1 MALAPVYFSPVAL
14 MHTASTSPASRSLS
28 GMRRFIALGLTLIS
42 ALAAHAQ
49 LNITRQPEA
58 LVVPSGQTATFS
70 VGVTASPAPTYQ
82 WRRYGYAIPGATL
95 ATLALPSVGQFDND
109 YYDVVISSGG
119 TTAISQSARLLVTPR
134 SYPGA
139 VTVDLARSLR
149 LDGPEN
155 ASPIGPAFAQAAL
168 PDGRFYLA
176 GLFSSIDG
184 QSRRD
189 VARFN
194 ANGSLD
200 ATFTPPVFDVA
211 PTSLAVQADGKLLLI
226 GSFTTVGGVESSG
239 IVRLNADGTRDTT
252 FVVGSGFAAGGIGG
266 KITVTADGKI
276 YVSDTFIRSYQG
288 SSFLGYIA
296 RLTSTGALDPT
307 FTSPSFSLGAGGIN
321 PSGFVFGPSG
331 EIYVHGGFDAVG
343 GVARNRLARLRSN
356 GQVDPDFNPGSGP
369 NNWVY
374 TLTVLRTGQLVIG
387 GDFTAYNGT
396 SAGRIARLNLNG
408 TLDTTF
414 ATGSGF
420 TQQVNF
426 VAELPGNTLFV
437 GSAFNSYKGVGVG
450 PGVRLTANGTLDPT
464 FVYTLSSRPDSLS
477 LLPGNRLLLSGALL
491 SDFRPGVRVLEA
503 NGGLATAFTVP
514 GIRYPARARLLAP
527 LPGGKIF
534 VAGNFTHANGTP
546 APYVMRLNAD
556 LSRDPTFPAGPG
568 PATQVTGGFVQPD
581 GKILLFTNSGTVR
594 LHADGSTDTS
604 VVNQSPGGFWYGAT
618 SVVLRDGRVLVPTDA
633 PTWGN
638 GTAVTNGMVI
648 LEPNGTRVTSHPF
661 LPGPNT
667 GARITGLQRL
677 PAGQILALG
686 TFTSWNGVPRANAV
700 RLNADGSV
708 DPAFVPDGSI
718 SFTPYFYPL
727 SRTGWSIQRD
737 NKLIISTDG
746 PTGGGISR
754 LDLNGARDASFS
766 SGLPR
771 LFSGGSF
778 FVQPDDRIVLV
789 AQGEPRPADGNL
801 PTLFFRLLANGAI
814 DPSFAVRGSRFWN
827 AVMVADNG
835 ELLSSDDTGYLHRYA
850 ALPPPAIT
858 APPTAQSVVSG
869 TNILLRVTATGDEP
883 LSYQW
888 LKDGVSVAG
897 ATLSTLA
904 LDNAT
909 ATVAGNY
916 SVIVSNAGGSVTSPA
931 ATVSVSARPIA
942 GVTFGTIGG
951 NAGTFALL
959 VRADGTGAFLGYLR
973 ETRTVWV
980 ARSFTVG
987 PDRRFR
993 FPVSSNSNATAGDVE
1008 GGIAADGSISATLL
1022 GRPLAAPP
1030 ATTSGSTGTFVGFY
1044 ETSET
1049 NGANLGYTIV
1059 GANGQ
1064 AYTVVIGTGLAEAG
1078 NVAIDSAGNLSG
1090 STETNA
1096 LITGSVQAAT
1106 GLTTTTLVR
1115 SAVAQLA
1122 LTGADNEK
1130 RNDVEK
1136 LVNLSTRSMI
1146 GPGGSFTA
1154 GFVVGGDRA
1163 KPVLIRG
1170 IGPTLAAF
1178 QVPGALA
1185 AAQLEV
1191 FRGATSIAVGRDWS
1205 LASDAARLTATAAR
1219 VGAFALPP
1227 ASRDA
1232 ALYLVLEPGNYSA
1245 KVTGQD
1251 GATGAAL
1258 IEIYD
1263 ATDGPI
1269 PRRERIVNVSTLAV
1283 AGTGAEALTAG
1294 FFVAGLVPKRL
1305 LLRGAGPA
1313 LAQFGV
1319 GNVLTRP
1326 QVAVYAGTTV
1336 LVQNAG
1342 WSTSPDA
1349 AAIAAAAAQ
1358 VQAFA
1363 FPAGSA
1369 DAAVVVNLLPGPY
1382 SVQVS
1387 GLGGS
1392 SGTALVEVYELP

>member
-1 MALAPVYFSPVAL
+1 MT
-14 MHTASTSPASRSLS
+14 TASPRPLRRPVFVSWRLLAAGLALS
-28 GMRRFIALGLTLIS
+28 S
-42 ALAAHAQ
+42 ALTAHAQ

-58 LVVPSGQTATFS
+58 LVVSSGQTATFS
-70 VGVTASPAPTYQ
+70 VGVTASPTPTYQ
-82 WRRYGYAIPGATL
+82 WRRYGYPIPGATL
-95 ATLALPSVGQFDND
+95 ATLALSSVSQFEND

-119 TTAISQSARLLVTPR
+119 TTAVSQSARLLVTPR
-134 SYPGA
+134 AYPGA
-139 VTVDLARSLR
+139 VSVDLSRSLR

-155 ASPIGPAFAQAAL
+155 VGALGPAFAQAAL

-176 GLFSSIDG
+176 GTFSSIDG
-184 QSRRD
+184 QNRRD

-200 ATFTPPVFDVA
+200 TTFVPPAFDVA
-211 PTSLAVQADGKLLLI
+211 PTALAVQADGKLILI
-226 GSFTTVGGVESSG
+226 GTFKTVGGAESSG
-239 IVRLNADGTRDTT
+239 IVRLNSDGSRDTT
-252 FVVGSGFAAGGIGG
+252 FLVGSGFSAGGIGG
-266 KITVTADGKI
+266 KVTVMPDGNI
-276 YVSDTFIRSYQG
+276 YISDTFIRSYQG
-288 SSFLGYIA
+288 SSFLGYII
-296 RLTSTGALDPT
+296 RLKPDGTLDPT
-307 FTSPSFSLGAGGIN
+307 FTSPAFTLGAGGIN
-321 PSGFVFGPSG
+321 PNGFVFGPSG
-331 EIYVHGGFDAVG
+331 EIYVYGGFDAVG

-356 GQVDPDFNPGSGP
+356 GQIDPDFNPGTGP

-374 TLTVLRTGQLVIG
+374 AITVLRSGQLVIG

-396 SAGRIARLNLNG
+396 AVGHIARLNLNG

-420 TQQVNF
+420 SQQVGF
-426 VAELPGNTLFV
+426 VAELPGNALFV
-437 GSAFNSYKGVGVG
+437 GSAYNSYKGVVVAA
-450 PGVRLTANGTLDPT
+450 GVRLTANGTLDTT
-464 FVYTLSSRPDSLS
+464 FVYPLSGRPDSLS
-477 LLPGNRLLLSGALL
+477 LLAGNRLLLSGSLL
-491 SDFRPGVRVLEA
+491 SDLRPGVRVLEA
-503 NGGLATAFTVP
+503 TGGVATSVTVP

-527 LPGGKIF
+527 LPGGKVF
-534 VAGNFTHANGTP
+534 VAGNFTYANGTP

-556 LSRDPTFPAGPG
+556 LTRDPTFPAGPG
-568 PATQVTGGFVQPD
+568 PGSQVTGGFVQPD
-581 GKILLFTNSGTVR
+581 GKILLFTYNGTVR
-594 LHADGSTDTS
+594 LNADGSNDAS
-604 VVNQSPGGFWYGAT
+604 IVSQSLGGFWYGVS

-633 PTWGN
+633 PSWGN

-677 PAGQILALG
+677 PGGQILVVG
-686 TFTSWNGVPRANAV
+686 TFTSWSGVPRANAV

-708 DPAFVPDGSI
+708 DNTFVPDGSLAFT
-718 SFTPYFYPL
+718 SFSYPL

-737 NKLIISTDG
+737 GKLILAME
-746 PTGGGISR
+746 GGAGGTFVR
-754 LDLNGARDASFS
+754 LGLNGARDATFT

-771 LFSGGSF
+771 LSSAGSF
-778 FVQPDDRIVLV
+778 FVQPDDRIVIV
-789 AQGEPRPADGNL
+789 AQGEARASDGNL
-801 PTLFFRLLANGAI
+801 DTLFFRLQANGAL
-814 DPSFAVRGSRFWN
+814 DTTFAVRGSRYWG
-827 AVMVADNG
+827 AAMVADNG

-850 ALPPPAIT
+850 SLPAPTIT
-858 APPTAQSVVSG
+858 APPTAQSIVAG

-888 LKDGVSVAG
+888 LKDGVPLAG
-897 ATLSTLA
+897 ATLPTLA

-909 ATVAGNY
+909 TAVAGNY
-916 SVIVSNAGGSVTSPA
+916 AVTVTNAGGSVTSSTA
-931 ATVSVSARPIA
+931 AVSVTARPAA

-951 NAGTFALL
+951 SAGTFALL

-973 ETRTVWV
+973 EARVVWV
-980 ARSFTVG
+980 ARHFTVG

-993 FPVSSNSNATAGDVE
+993 FLAVPGNNSAASEVE
-1008 GGIAADGSISATLL
+1008 GAIAADGSVSATLS

-1030 ATTSGSTGTFVGFY
+1030 ATTSGATIAFVGFY
-1044 ETSET
+1044 ETGET
-1049 NGANLGYTIV
+1049 NGANLGYTII
-1059 GANGQ
+1059 GANSQ
-1064 AYTVVIGTGLAEAG
+1064 AYTVAIGTGLAEAG
-1078 NVAIDSAGNLSG
+1078 SVTVDASGNLNG
-1090 STETNA
+1090 TTETGA
-1096 LITGSVQAAT
+1096 LVTGGIQAAT
-1106 GLTTTTLVR
+1106 GLATTTFVR
-1115 SAVAQLA
+1115 SARPPLA
-1122 LTGADNEK
+1122 LAGADNEK

-1136 LVNLSTRSMI
+1136 LVNLSTRSTI

-1154 GFVVGGDRA
+1154 GFVVGGTRA

-1170 IGPTLAAF
+1170 IGPTLGAF
-1178 QVPGALA
+1178 QVPGALP

-1191 FRGATSIAVGRDWS
+1191 FRGATSIAVGRDWGLS
-1205 LASDAARLTATAAR
+1205 ADTARLTATAVR
-1219 VGAFALPP
+1219 VGAFALP
-1227 ASRDA
+1227 ATSRDA

-1263 ATDGPI
+1263 ATEGPI

-1283 AGTGAEALTAG
+1283 AGSGAEALTAG

-1319 GNVLTRP
+1319 GSVLTRP
-1326 QVAVYAGTTV
+1326 QVAVYSGTTV

-1363 FPAGSA
+1363 FPADSA
-1369 DAAVVVNLLPGPY
+1369 DAAVVVNLAPGSY

-1387 GLGGS
+1387 GLGGT

>member
-1 MALAPVYFSPVAL
+1 MTSASSRALSHPVFAP
-14 MHTASTSPASRSLS
+14 
-28 GMRRFIALGLTLIS
+28 RRLRALGLTLLS

-58 LVVPSGQTATFS
+58 LVVQSGQTATFS
-70 VGVTASPAPTYQ
+70 IGVTASPAPTYQ
-82 WRRYGYAIPGATL
+82 WRRYGSAIPGATL
-95 ATLALPSVGQFDND
+95 ATLALSPVSQFDND

-119 TTAISQSARLLVTPR
+119 TTAVSQSARLLVAPR
-134 SYPGA
+134 AYPGA
-139 VTVDLARSLR
+139 VTVDLSRSLR

-155 ASPIGPAFAQAAL
+155 VGFLGPAFSQAAL

-176 GLFSSIDG
+176 GTFSSIDG
-184 QSRRD
+184 QNRRD
-189 VARFN
+189 IARFN

-200 ATFTPPVFDVA
+200 STFNPPLFDVA
-211 PTSLAVQADGKLLLI
+211 PKSLAVQADGKLLLI
-226 GSFTTVGGVESSG
+226 GSFKTVGGVESSG
-239 IVRLNADGTRDTT
+239 IVRLNSDGSRDST
-252 FVVGSGFAAGGIGG
+252 FVVGSGFSAGGVGG
-266 KITVTADGKI
+266 KITVSADGKI
-276 YVSDTFIRSYQG
+276 YISDTFIQSYQG

-296 RLTSTGALDPT
+296 RLTPTGALDPT
-307 FTSPSFSLGAGGIN
+307 FTSPSFSIGVSSTN
-321 PSGFVFGPSG
+321 PNGFVFGPSG
-331 EIYVHGGFDAVG
+331 EIYVYGGFDAVS
-343 GVARNRLARLRSN
+343 GVARNRIARLRSN
-356 GQVDPDFNPGSGP
+356 GQVDPDFNPGAGP

-374 TLTVLRTGQLVIG
+374 AITVLRSGQLVIG

-396 SAGRIARLNLNG
+396 TVGHIARLNLNG

-420 TQQVNF
+420 AQQVGF

-437 GSAFNSYKGVGVG
+437 GSAFNTYKGVGVG
-450 PGVRLTANGTLDPT
+450 PGVRLTANGTLDTT
-464 FVYTLSSRPDSLS
+464 FVYTLSGSPESLS
-477 LLPGNRLLLSGALL
+477 FLPGNRLLVSGTLL
-491 SDFRPGVRVLEA
+491 PGFRPGVRVLEA
-503 NGGLATAFTVP
+503 AGGLAAAVTVP

-527 LPGGKIF
+527 LPGGKVL

-556 LSRDPTFPAGPG
+556 LSRDTTFPAGPG
-568 PATQVTGGFVQPD
+568 PSSQVTGGFVQPD
-581 GKILLFTNSGTVR
+581 GKILLFTYSGTVR
-594 LHADGSTDTS
+594 LNADGSTDTS
-604 VVNQSPGGFWYGAT
+604 VVNQALGGFWYGVS

-648 LEPNGTRVTSHPF
+648 LEPNGARVTSHPF

-686 TFTSWNGVPRANAV
+686 TFTSWSGVPRANAV

-708 DPAFVPDGSI
+708 DPTFVPDGSI
-718 SFTPYFYPL
+718 SFSPYTYSL
-727 SRTGWSIQRD
+727 SPTGWSIQRD
-737 NKLIISTDG
+737 GKLLVTTEGSS
-746 PTGGGISR
+746 GGSFLR
-754 LDLNGARDASFS
+754 LNLNGSRDGSFTS
-766 SGLPR
+766 ELPR
-771 LFSGGSF
+771 LAGAGRF

-789 AQGEPRPADGNL
+789 AQAESRAADGNYL
-801 PTLFFRLLANGAI
+801 TVFFRLLANGAI
-814 DPSFAVRGSRFWN
+814 DPSFAVRGSRYWG
-827 AVMVADNG
+827 AVMIADNG
-835 ELLSSDDTGYLHRYA
+835 ELLSSDDSGYLHRYA
-850 ALPPPAIT
+850 ALPPPVIT
-858 APPTAQSVVSG
+858 TSPTAQSVVSG
-869 TNILLRVTATGDEP
+869 TNILLRVAATGDEP

-888 LKDGVSVAG
+888 LKDGVPVAG
-897 ATLSTLA
+897 ATLPTLA

-909 ATVAGNY
+909 AAVAGNY
-916 SVIVSNAGGSVTSPA
+916 SVIVTNAGGSVTSPA
-931 ATVSVSARPIA
+931 ATVSVSARPVA
-942 GVTFGTIGG
+942 GVTFGTLGG

-980 ARSFTVG
+980 ARRFTVG
-987 PDRRFR
+987 SDRRLR
-993 FPVSSNSNATAGDVE
+993 FPVAAGSNAAAGDVD
-1008 GGIAADGSISATLL
+1008 GTIAADGSISATLL
-1022 GRPLAAPP
+1022 GRSLSAPP
-1030 ATTSGSTGTFVGFY
+1030 ATTSGSTGPFVGFY
-1044 ETSET
+1044 ETGET

-1064 AYTVVIGTGLAEAG
+1064 AYTVAVGTAVSEAG
-1078 NVAIDSAGNLSG
+1078 SVTVDASGNLSG
-1090 STETNA
+1090 TIEANT
-1096 LITGSVQAAT
+1096 LVTGSVQATT
-1106 GLTTTTLVR
+1106 GLATTTLTR
-1115 SAVAQLA
+1115 SARPPLA
-1122 LTGADNEK
+1122 LVGADNEK

-1136 LVNLSTRSMI
+1136 LVNLSTRSTI

-1185 AAQLEV
+1185 AAQLEI
-1191 FRGATSIAVGRDWS
+1191 FRGTTTIAVGRDWALS
-1205 LASDAARLTATAAR
+1205 SDAARLTSTAVR

-1227 ASRDA
+1227 TSRDA

-1283 AGTGAEALTAG
+1283 AGSGTEALTAG

-1326 QVAVYAGTTV
+1326 QVAVYSGTTV
-1336 LVQNAG
+1336 LIQNAG

-1349 AAIAAAAAQ
+1349 AVIAAAAAQ

-1363 FPAGSA
+1363 FPSDSA
-1369 DAAVVVNLLPGPY
+1369 DAAVVVNLNPGSY

-1387 GLGGS
+1387 GLGGA